1 MPHVNSSG
9 GDDLA
14 STDEVKVYKDEGEEE
29 KRSSENLS
37 EDKLGL
43 VTESEEGKSSDIE
56 GRSYSADDKGSTS
69 GQDGK
74 PPEPPGI
81 DRRLGPLGY
90 PIISPYPYHNGASM
104 LGSKILPPPHPS
116 ALASLY
122 MYNNEHFSQPPPA
135 HMGIPPVNIDPKT
148 ESPLSI
154 IYSSAFSSHKGYDPA
169 DLAGNL
175 ALRKCVGLPRPSMYG
190 LPPTSQL
197 SHPFCPPDFAQFT
210 WGPPPG
216 YPLAAFRSPYGP
228 PLSSS
233 PLPRF
238 SPPGIMPPHPGFP
251 SLQHP
256 AIITPGPKQ
265 EVLPISSSDNNRHHP
280 SQFQLLEG
288 GGGLHGGSMTPPH
301 MEEKEKKC
309 KKPHIKKPLN
319 AFMLFMKEMRAK
331 VIEECTLKESAA
343 INQILGRKWHAL
355 DRAEQ
360 SKYYD
365 MARKEKE
372 LHMQL
377 YPGWSARDN
386 YALHSKK
393 KKRKREPHAPDNR
406 GAATAVDNVHWRA
419 MENCSTEQKYKHDD
433 ICAQDCANAKKC
445 RARFGLDQQNQWC
458 KPCRSV
464 TESQLNGAMA
474 ASASPCAFVVTT
486 AADNHH
492 SVAPSA
498 VVQSVDAHAP
508 GLLSAVPSS
517 MGGTAC
523 TPGSGTPSAAVAAG
537 L

>member
-1 MPHVNSSG
+1 
-9 GDDLA
+9 
-14 STDEVKVYKDEGEEE
+14 
-29 KRSSENLS
+29 
-37 EDKLGL
+37 
-43 VTESEEGKSSDIE
+43 
-56 GRSYSADDKGSTS
+56 
-69 GQDGK
+69 
-74 PPEPPGI
+74 
-81 DRRLGPLGY
+81 
-90 PIISPYPYHNGASM
+90 
-104 LGSKILPPPHPS
+104 
-116 ALASLY
+116 

-148 ESPLSI
+148 VSESPLSI
-154 IYSSAFSSHKGYDPA
+154 IYSSAFSSHKGYDAA
-169 DLAGNL
+169 DIAGNL
-175 ALRKCVGLPRPSMYG
+175 ALHKCAGLPRPSMYG

-197 SHPFCPPDFAQFT
+197 SHPFCSDFPQFT

-251 SLQHP
+251 NLQHP

-265 EVLPISSSDNNRHHP
+265 EIHPVTSADNNRHHP
-280 SQFQLLEG
+280 SQFQLLGEG
-288 GGGLHGGSMTPPH
+288 GGSLHGGCMTPPH
-301 MEEKEKKC
+301 MEKEEKKC

-360 SKYYD
+360 AKYYD

-393 KKRKREPHAPDNR
+393 KKRKREQHTPDNR
-406 GAATAVDNVHWRA
+406 EGSDCSVSYTPPGAATAVDNVHWRG

-458 KPCRSV
+458 KPCRRKKKCIRFLEDGGIVSNPEDDDDDDDDDDGNATSIATVDSTTEGESEIGSPMLPPSAMMFHMDENRNVQHSMVSQSHSPQPLGAPLHMRPHVKHSV
-464 TESQLNGAMA
+464 ENIVELRPPTSSQHHAVSLGGSREHAAPSSGAPTANRTESV
-474 ASASPCAFVVTT
+474 AS
-486 AADNHH
+486 
-492 SVAPSA
+492 SV
-498 VVQSVDAHAP
+498 
-508 GLLSAVPSS
+508 SS
-517 MGGTAC
+517 TMVLAT
-523 TPGSGTPSAAVAAG
+523 
-537 L
+537 